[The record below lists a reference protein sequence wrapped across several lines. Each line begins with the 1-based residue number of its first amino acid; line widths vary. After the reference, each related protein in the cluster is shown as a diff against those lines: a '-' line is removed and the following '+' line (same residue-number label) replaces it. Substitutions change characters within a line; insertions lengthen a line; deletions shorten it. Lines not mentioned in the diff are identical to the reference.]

1 MADRL
6 TQLQEFLDDLLMQMY
21 TSLDYIHTRAPYAS
35 IPGQDSQAPSQP
47 SSHQAGANGTTAATN
62 GDGDKQGEGSNAR
75 ANREG
80 QEPLPENPET
90 FNRAMVELAQDLVL
104 KEQMIEHVINN
115 LPGIGN
121 SQAEQERRM
130 KELEQE
136 LRTVEEERRKKEVE
150 RENMIDMLGE
160 VIGKVKRI
168 P

>member
-1 MADRL
+1 
-6 TQLQEFLDDLLMQMY
+6 MQMY
-21 TSLDYIHTRAPYAS
+21 TSLDYIHTRAPYAT
-35 IPGQDSQAPSQP
+35 IPGQDSRAPSQP
-47 SSHQAGANGTTAATN
+47 SSHQAGANGTSAATN
-62 GDGDKQGEGSNAR
+62 GDGDKQGEGGDAQAS
-75 ANREG
+75 RED

-130 KELEQE
+130 KYLEQE

-150 RENMIDMLGE
+150 RESMVDMLGE

>member
-6 TQLQEFLDDLLMQMY
+6 TQLQDFLDDLLMQMY
-21 TSLDYIHTRAPYAS
+21 TSLDYIHTRAPYAP
-35 IPGQDSQAPSQP
+35 IPGQDAQAPSQP

-62 GDGDKQGEGSNAR
+62 GDGDKQGEGGNAQT
-75 ANREG
+75 NRDG
-80 QEPLPENPET
+80 QEPLPESPET
-90 FNRAMVELAQDLVL
+90 FHRAMVELAQDLVL

-136 LRTVEEERRKKEVE
+136 LRTVEEERRKKETE
-150 RENMIDMLGE
+150 RESVVDMLGE